1 MYSSLRKIDIVAAD
15 PAGTKLLV
23 QTDHRGADEVEGEAD
38 LSVIFA
44 LTRILLPQ
52 QSTHGEGAVVRYAII
67 GSAHP
72 RLVEVAASTGAT
84 LEASGASIDLSTVPR
99 RAPEVLADEAFAGL
113 ARLVLE
119 REGLSLDDAGLGAL
133 EASLAGAPTEEE
145 DEIAYWTAV
154 TELAA
159 VTGEV
164 IRKQHGGQW
173 APVPPKTGMTV
184 DIPFLF
190 QVGDSYSNPVG
201 KAVKFLMYGEAES
214 PRQLL
219 VGLQDRGLPD
229 GPLLFN
235 LKPSS
240 YDLKD
245 RAVCEPLLA
254 ELGKAGAD
262 VPLLVYGRDQ
272 PHTFASFMQ
281 GDEPRDMLALRR
293 EALEN
298 LASQEVSFERVD
310 VSGLRLWIVHGSYFA
325 SEKILDMAF
334 MQRMHREVG
343 SQLMAAG
350 IPEKGRLLLTDAGVG
365 PDLILGFMSV
375 VRGIY
380 EKNENGRQISP
391 TVFLVS
397 EGELTGV
404 AKAGEAKPVKKK
416 GWLSRWFS

>member
-23 QTDHRGADEVEGEAD
+23 QTDHRGADEVDSEAD

-52 QSTHGEGAVVRYAII
+52 QSTHGEGAVVRYTIL
-67 GSAHP
+67 GTAHP

-84 LEASGASIDLSTVPR
+84 LEASGASVDLSRAPR
-99 RAPEVLADEAFAGL
+99 RAPEALADEAFAGL
-113 ARLVLE
+113 ARVVLA
-119 REGLSLDDAGLGAL
+119 REGLALDDAGLAAL

-159 VTGEV
+159 VTGEL

-235 LKPSS
+235 LKPSAF
-240 YDLKD
+240 DLKD
-245 RAVCEPLLA
+245 RVVCEPLLA
-254 ELGKAGAD
+254 DLAKSGAD

-272 PHTFASFMQ
+272 PHTFASFMH
-281 GDEPRDMLALRR
+281 GEEPRDLLALRR

-298 LASQEVSFERVD
+298 LASQDVAFERVE
-310 VSGLRLWIVHGSYFA
+310 VESLRLWIVHGSYFA
-325 SEKILDMAF
+325 SEKILDLAF
-334 MQRMHREVG
+334 MQRMHRELG
-343 SQLMAAG
+343 TQLMAAG
-350 IPEKGRLLLTDAGVG
+350 IPEKGRLLLTNALVE
-365 PDLILGFMSV
+365 PDVMLGFMAV

-397 EGELTGV
+397 DGALTGV
-404 AKAGEAKPVKKK
+404 AQAGEPKPVKKK
-416 GWLSRWFS
+416 GWFSRWFS